1 MFTLSLTYT
10 IRTIEFFIT
19 ANGKKPVDEFLESL
33 STKEAKKVFWVL
45 RLVKELTPV
54 PTEYFKKLQNTDGIW
69 EVRATHGNNAFR
81 LLGFFDNGNLVILTN
96 GFAKKTQ
103 KTPTEEI
110 ELAEKRKKD
119 YLRRKQYG

>member
-1 MFTLSLTYT
+1 M
-10 IRTIEFFIT
+10 RTIEFFIT

-45 RLVKELTPV
+45 KLVKELSPV

-69 EVRATHGNNAFR
+69 EVRAAHGNNAFR

-103 KTPTEEI
+103 KTPSEEI

>member
-1 MFTLSLTYT
+1 M
-10 IRTIEFFIT
+10 RTIEFFIT

-69 EVRATHGNNAFR
+69 EVRAAHGNNAFR

-103 KTPTEEI
+103 KTPSEEI